1 MGMGQ
6 VLSEE
11 MKYGRDGH
19 LMNPDLLDY
28 KIMSVH
34 EMPDVVPIIVE
45 SNDPE
50 GPFGAKEAGEGPLL
64 PILPAVCN
72 AIYDAIGIR
81 IDELPVTP
89 DRLHKQI
96 EKQCKQMGI
105 DDPLDLPCPE
115 FEASPLEQRLA
126 ERAEAH
132 AARDHL
138 RDIQEDRSS
147 YVNGVLFGFDP
158 DVPMS
163 EQNEG
168 WRESVTPTPEDL
180 TDSNKRAARAW
191 SHVER
196 RHQGDA

>member
-96 EKQCKQMGI
+96 EKHCKQIGV
-105 DDPLDLPCPE
+105 DDPLEMPIPQ
-115 FEASPLEQRLA
+115 FEAGPLEQRLA
-126 ERAEAH
+126 DRADTH
-132 AARDHL
+132 ATRDYL

-158 DVPMS
+158 DVPMVD
-163 EQNEG
+163 QKEG
-168 WRESVTPTPEDL
+168 WRESVTPTADDL
-180 TDSNKRAARAW
+180 ADTKKRAARAR